1 MALTISPGI
10 PQRAQKAL
18 NLLEEDVKYMR
29 DIAERDAINRYTTA
43 EIHIEQNNENHI
55 SSNMDLDGVVGYLN
69 DGVEEAVDIATEGG
83 ISNGIQLFSWMGCSY
98 RLPPSLSIP
107 KIKNQNK
114 RPLPLSMKGK

>member
-1 MALTISPGI
+1 MVSAGSQWDALLGGI
-10 PQRAQKAL
+10 DDIAGNTAKGAKSL
-18 NLLEEDVKYMR
+18 EFAEEDIQYLR

-83 ISNGIQLFSWMGCSY
+83 HEWHSFLEG
-98 RLPPSLSIP
+98 
-107 KIKNQNK
+107 
-114 RPLPLSMKGK
+114 